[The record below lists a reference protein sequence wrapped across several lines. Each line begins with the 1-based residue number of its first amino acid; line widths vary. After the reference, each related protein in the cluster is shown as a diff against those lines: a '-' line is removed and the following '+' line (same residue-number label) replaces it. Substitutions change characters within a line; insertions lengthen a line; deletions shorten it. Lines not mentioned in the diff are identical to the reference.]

1 MSTEAIDY
9 PSADALMAP
18 SPAFSDDISGLTQ
31 IYNYGVNFAVW
42 QRALEPELAQ
52 AVETLLAH
60 QTGFSMSDIVT
71 PENVTQALERS
82 LPDVSGRDVLVRD
95 IALLVDAYCCLFDCD
110 TAGLRLTQVDRA
122 MCPRF
127 HVDQVPCRLIT
138 TYAGPA
144 TEWLAESD
152 LNRQKLGRGSNG
164 LPDSRSGLIAADAT
178 IQQISTGDVALL
190 KGERWEGNEGRGIVH
205 RSPGVEAGQQRLLM
219 TLDMA

>member
-1 MSTEAIDY
+1 MSTQAVDYPMSEAI
-9 PSADALMAP
+9 AAP
-18 SPAFSDDISGLTQ
+18 RAAQSEELAGLTQ
-31 IYNYGVNFAVW
+31 IYQDDVNFAVW
-42 QRALEPELAQ
+42 QRVLENELDQ
-52 AVETLLAH
+52 AVAALLAN
-60 QTGFSMSDIVT
+60 QTSFSLSEIVT
-71 PENVTQALERS
+71 PDNVSQALERS
-82 LPDVSGRDVLVRD
+82 LPDVSGRDVLIRD
-95 IALLVDAYCCLFDCD
+95 IALLVDAYCCLFDAD

-144 TEWLAESD
+144 TQWLSESD

-164 LPDSRSGLIAADAT
+164 LPDSSSGLISGDAT
-178 IQQISTGDVALL
+178 IQQISAGDVALL